1 MTLAWIA
8 CSFVAGLFVGAGIRG
23 WVGTEVTSLRAWLET
38 ELAAIKAKVSK
49 L

>member
-1 MTLAWIA
+1 MIY
-8 CSFVAGLFVGAGIRG
+8 VASAFIGGLFVGAFLRG
-23 WVGTEVTSLRAWLET
+23 WVGTEIQSLRTFLET